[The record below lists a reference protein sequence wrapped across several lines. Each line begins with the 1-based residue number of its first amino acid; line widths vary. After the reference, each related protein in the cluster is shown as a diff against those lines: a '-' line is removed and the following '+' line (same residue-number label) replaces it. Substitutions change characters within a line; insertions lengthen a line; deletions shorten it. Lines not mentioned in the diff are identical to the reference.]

1 MKRTTFIGFFL
12 LLIGL
17 SVASGQGFIKLAQL
31 QKSINE
37 PGKIKVINFWATWCA
52 PCVKELPFFEKVNS
66 TNKNVQVL
74 LVSMDYDLDPNPEKV
89 KKFIARKKIES
100 AVVIL
105 EEENP
110 GDWIDKIDKEWSGA
124 LPSTLI
130 VNPVTKKRKFIQG
143 ELKEGDLEKLIDE
156 ISK

>member
-1 MKRTTFIGFFL
+1 MTRATLTALLL
-12 LLIGL
+12 LLIGMPM
-17 SVASGQGFIKLAQL
+17 ASGQTFIKLPQL
-31 QKSINE
+31 QKSIGE
-37 PGKIKVINFWATWCA
+37 PGKIKVINFWATWCG
-52 PCVKELPFFEKVNS
+52 PCVKELPYFEKVNS

-89 KKFIARKKIES
+89 KKFMARKKIES
-100 AVVIL
+100 TVVIL

-130 VNPVTKKRKFIQG
+130 VNPSNKKRKFIQG
-143 ELKEGDLEKLIDE
+143 ELKEGELEKLIDE